1 MTHFGCGAAAL
12 QRGLPLTEVFF
23 ESSIINNTTTQI
35 IFHLMNKSILLTLA
49 TVLLM
54 LGLSACTDDT
64 IGQSITDTRST
75 VLEDSSFTITGT
87 SVPNT
92 RLHARTS
99 QQLLGKVN
107 ATGYGTLT
115 SDVVTELMPA
125 FNIDTLGTKEEWVD
139 SCRLTL
145 RLNLDGFTGDSL
157 VPMRV
162 SVYQLKKALPDVIYS
177 DFDPSGYYDESTLL
191 GSTSYSAKSATVTTE
206 VTSSG
211 TLSYREMHVKLP
223 VEFARSMFRLYKQDP
238 EAFSTPENFKKHYPG
253 LYITTSYGSGRV
265 MNYYDTEVQAFYRQ
279 HAQLTDTTD
288 TIYPAQRQSYCGST
302 PEVVTN
308 NNLKLEPAQSVKQM
322 VADGQAIVM
331 GPAGYEVNVKFP
343 IEDILATYRKNT
355 ADGLAI
361 VNTLHLEIPVEK
373 IKNQYDIA
381 PPAYLLMVKK
391 GMKDTFFEGDS
402 LTNSKDSFYA
412 TYSSTTGK
420 YTFTGL
426 RSYFQNILDNEGGVP
441 SDDDVNFV
449 ITPID
454 VTTYTSSGSY
464 SYYYYSKPQTI
475 VTKIAPSV
483 SQPAL
488 AKLRLDK
495 AKIRFIYSKQS
506 LY

>member
-1 MTHFGCGAAAL
+1 
-12 QRGLPLTEVFF
+12 
-23 ESSIINNTTTQI
+23 
-35 IFHLMNKSILLTLA
+35 MNKSILMTLA
-49 TVLLM
+49 LGLLM
-54 LGLSACTDDT
+54 LGLGACTDDT

-75 VLEDSSFTITGT
+75 VLEDSSFTLTGS
-87 SVPNT
+87 SVANE

-99 QQLLGKVN
+99 QQLLGKVS
-107 ATGYGTLT
+107 ASGYGTLT

-125 FNIDTLGTKEEWVD
+125 LNIDTIGTREDWID

-145 RLNLDGFTGDSL
+145 RLNTDGFTGDSL

-162 SVYQLKKALPDVIYS
+162 SVYALKKALPDTIYS
-177 DFDPSGYYDESTLL
+177 DFDPTGYYDASTLL
-191 GSTSYSAKSATVTTE
+191 GSTSYSAKSTTITTTA
-206 VTSSG
+206 TSSG
-211 TLSYREMHVKLP
+211 TLSYREMHVTLP
-223 VEFARSMFRLYKQDP
+223 TEFARSMFRLYKQDP
-238 EAFSTPENFKKHYPG
+238 DAFSTPANFRKHYPG

-265 MNYYDTEVQAFYRQ
+265 MNYYDTEVQAYYRQ

-288 TIYPAQRQSYCGST
+288 TIYPHQVQSYAGST
-302 PEVVTN
+302 PEVITN
-308 NNLKLEPAQSVKQM
+308 NNLKLTPAQSVKQM
-322 VADGQAIVM
+322 VANGDAIVM

-343 IEDILATYRKNT
+343 IQDILDTYRKNT

-361 VNTLHLEIPVEK
+361 VNTLQLEIPVEK
-373 IKNQYDIA
+373 VANQYNIA

-391 GMKDTFFEGDS
+391 GKKNTFFEGDS
-402 LTNSKDSFYA
+402 LTNNKDSFYA
-412 TYSSTTGK
+412 SYSASTGK

-441 SDDDVNFV
+441 TDDDVNFV

-454 VTTYTSSGSY
+454 VTTYTTSGSS
-464 SYYYYSKPQTI
+464 SYYYYTQPQTI

-483 SQPAL
+483 SEPAI